1 MYYQQIPVNIPEY
14 PQGDLVRIPFGRLF
28 GTRSGDKGGNAN
40 IGIWAKTPEAYG
52 FLYAYL
58 TVDNFKRLLTDT
70 AEYDIERYELP
81 NLYALNFYIHG
92 ILGEG
97 VSSSVRIDG
106 HAKTMGE
113 YLRAKLIEVPAALV
127 AQLNLQGI

>member
-1 MYYQQIPVNIPEY
+1 M
-14 PQGDLVRIPFGRLF
+14 F

-58 TVDNFKRLLTDT
+58 TVDNFKRLLADT
-70 AEYDIERYELP
+70 AEFDIERYELP

-106 HAKTMGE
+106 QAKTMGE